1 MNVNL
6 DRLLRLRDDAV
17 AWLGKL
23 SPRERLA
30 VSAAA
35 VAVFL
40 FVTSL
45 TSAAISTGISTREQE
60 IEAKTRLLSGVS
72 KLAGEFRQR
81 QAERQALE
89 ARLKGPP
96 VQLLS
101 YISQAGA
108 AQKIEV
114 GDLRPVAAQ
123 GELAG
128 LKEDSVEVN
137 LAKVD
142 LSNLAR
148 FLQALERGQGVVRIR
163 RLRVNTR
170 NDDPRQVDATFT
182 VSAFELKS

>member
-1 MNVNL
+1 MDLNL
-6 DRLLRLRDDAV
+6 ERLQRLRDDAV

-30 VSAAA
+30 VGAAA
-35 VAVFL
+35 VGVFL

-45 TSAAISTGISTREQE
+45 TSAAISRGISSREEE

-72 KLAGEFRQR
+72 KLAEGFRQR
-81 QAERQALE
+81 QSERQALE

-128 LKEDSVEVN
+128 LKEDAVEVN
-137 LAKVD
+137 LAKVE
-142 LSNLAR
+142 LVNLAR

-163 RLRVNTR
+163 RLRINTR
-170 NDDPRQVDATFT
+170 TDDPRQVDATFT